1 MLTKIQELL
10 QSFMDMCDSG
20 TVNLWECD
28 GIPGNC
34 TLWPLDRRVISVTRS
49 LRGDTRVRRQARFNL
64 LYLDTTPHGE
74 WVDEFDSW
82 CQDQY
87 AQFYEGLR
95 VWVERTGCKQNS
107 DGTFAITACITAE
120 FETLSRG
127 VDQ

>member
-1 MLTKIQELL
+1 MLTKVQELL
-10 QSFMDMCDSG
+10 QGFMDAYDSG

-34 TLWPLDRRVISVTRS
+34 TLWPLDSRVISVTRS
-49 LRGDTRVRRQARFNL
+49 LRGDTRVRRQARFTL
-64 LYLDTTPHGE
+64 LYLDTTPHGD
-74 WVDEFDSW
+74 WVDELDSW

-87 AQFYEGLR
+87 GQVSGELR

-120 FETLSRG
+120 YEILRRG